1 MVFGISNQLLGGAIF
16 TLVGG
21 VALVTEFLELAHA
34 IDSTDW
40 PALDG
45 EVEETGVVSD
55 LSSRSTTYAPVVRYH
70 YRVGD
75 RQYLSDRIAFGGVVS
90 SSFRFLA
97 AKVAERYGRRKTVKV
112 YVSPKDAALC
122 VLEPGVHWVC
132 WFVIALGAVFLGL
145 GLQALLAYF
154 GILPGA
160 LLEFK
165 QAAA

>member
-16 TLVGG
+16 TLVDG

-97 AKVAERYGRRKTVKV
+97 AKIGRASCRERV
-112 YVSPKDAALC
+112 
-122 VLEPGVHWVC
+122 
-132 WFVIALGAVFLGL
+132 
-145 GLQALLAYF
+145 
-154 GILPGA
+154 
-160 LLEFK
+160 
-165 QAAA
+165 